1 MRAAVVVVCSPL
13 ARLLEQVVQALV
25 AQVVRHKQQTAT
37 LHQLQTLAAVV
48 VVLQVEHLQQ
58 QLVETVVQVL

>member
-1 MRAAVVVVCSPL
+1 
-13 ARLLEQVVQALV
+13 VVQALV

-37 LHQLQTLAAVV
+37 LHQLQTLAAVA